1 MNDNGHRNGDSLG
14 RRGLLRHRP
23 GNDSQIQVLVLQHLS
38 VEHPGSVGARLRQAG
53 ADLRTV
59 ELDHGETVP
68 DLDPFD
74 LLVVMGGPM
83 DVWEEDR
90 YPWLVEEK
98 SVIRHWVREL
108 DRPFLGVCL
117 GHQLLADAL
126 GGEVAPMEEPEVG
139 LCQIELRA
147 EAGDDL
153 LLAGLGSPVLGLQWH
168 GSEVRRLPAD
178 ATLLAS
184 SAACPT
190 QAFRIGRAAWGLQLH
205 IEVGPLTVAEWSSV
219 PAYRR
224 SLELSRSSS
233 VSSLA
238 SEVAKELGNLMDV
251 SATIS
256 EQLVTL
262 VEQDRRGPQL
272 GS

>member
-1 MNDNGHRNGDSLG
+1 M
-14 RRGLLRHRP
+14 
-23 GNDSQIQVLVLQHLS
+23 
-38 VEHPGSVGARLRQAG
+38 
-53 ADLRTV
+53 RTV

-98 SVIRHWVREL
+98 SVIRQWVRVL

-139 LCQIELRA
+139 LCRIDLRA
-147 EAGDDL
+147 EAGDDF
-153 LLAGLGSPVLGLQWH
+153 LLAELGSPVPGAAVAQFRGQASAGRCHPARL
-168 GSEVRRLPAD
+168 ERRLSHPGISD
-178 ATLLAS
+178 RPGGVGT
-184 SAACPT
+184 AA
-190 QAFRIGRAAWGLQLH
+190 AYRGRSVDGGGMV
-205 IEVGPLTVAEWSSV
+205 VGS
-219 PAYRR
+219 AYRR
-224 SLELSRSSS
+224 SLELSGSSG

-238 SEVAKELGNLMDV
+238 SAVAKELGNLMDV
-251 SATIS
+251 SAMIS
-256 EQLVTL
+256 ERLVTL
-262 VEQDRRGPQL
+262 VEQDRLGTGLGP
-272 GS
+272 

>member
-1 MNDNGHRNGDSLG
+1 VND
-14 RRGLLRHRP
+14 P
-23 GNDSQIQVLVLQHLS
+23 KIQVLVLQHLS

-53 ADLRTV
+53 AELQTV
-59 ELDHGETVP
+59 ELDHGEAVP

-98 SVIRHWVREL
+98 SVIRQWVREL

-139 LCQIELRA
+139 LCQIDLRA
-147 EAGDDL
+147 EAGDDF
-153 LLAGLGSPVLGLQWH
+153 LLAELGSPVLGLQWH
-168 GSEVRRLPAD
+168 SSEVRRLPAD

-224 SLELSRSSS
+224 SLELSGSSS
-233 VSSLA
+233 IGSLA
-238 SEVAKELGNLMDV
+238 SGVAKELGNLMDV
-251 SATIS
+251 SAMIS
-256 EQLVTL
+256 ERLVTL
-262 VEQDRRGPQL
+262 VEQDRLDTRF